1 MKARWHGTICHAVL
15 VSLGRRRSQEVGD
28 MACVSKLVQCSGIA
42 IGGGQHVGLRLLDGE
57 TASGTPFV
65 GYVNAPAALR

>member
-1 MKARWHGTICHAVL
+1 
-15 VSLGRRRSQEVGD
+15 